1 MTPSPFWPGAVAHD
15 VGALPPTLTE
25 ALRQSAAR
33 RPGHTAIVFYGL
45 KLSYATLLARV
56 ERMAG
61 YLQQRC
67 GVQRG
72 DRVLLDMQ
80 NSPHFVIGFHAILR
94 AGGVVVPVNPMN
106 LADELSHICS
116 DSGARVALLGA
127 ELLGRFAP
135 LMATQLDHLVAAA
148 YGDELAAPAFRTPP
162 TLAEST
168 LPAEL
173 PPQCVP
179 WNDALQ
185 QGSLPGADGLVP
197 DDLCVMPYTSG
208 TTGRP
213 KACAHPHAT
222 AVFSAVAMGR
232 WYGYDDD
239 TVVTGFMPLFHVS
252 GMQVSMNAG
261 LAAGGTIVLMARWD
275 RDLVV
280 PLFEAFGVTVWSAAP
295 TMVVDVLSAAGFS
308 DKAFARL
315 RILTGGGA
323 AMPKAVATALEA
335 RFGLRYIEGYGLSES
350 IAATHINPLDRPKPQ
365 CLGLAI
371 QGTDARIIDPGHL
384 GELPP
389 GEIGELIV
397 SGPQIMRGYWNR
409 PDADADAFMVLDG
422 KRFLRTGDLARRD
435 DEGYF
440 FSVDR
445 LKRMI
450 NVSGYKVWPA
460 ECEAILYGHPAIQEC
475 CVIATSDPYRGETV
489 KALVVRRP
497 GMALEADAITVWARS
512 VMAAYKI
519 PRVIEFVDALPRSAS
534 NKIDWRRLQ
543 EAELT
548 VTALAVSPEA

>member
-1 MTPSPFWPGAVAHD
+1 
-15 VGALPPTLTE
+15 
-25 ALRQSAAR
+25 
-33 RPGHTAIVFYGL
+33 
-45 KLSYATLLARV
+45 
-56 ERMAG
+56 
-61 YLQQRC
+61 
-67 GVQRG
+67 
-72 DRVLLDMQ
+72 
-80 NSPHFVIGFHAILR
+80 
-94 AGGVVVPVNPMN
+94 
-106 LADELSHICS
+106 
-116 DSGARVALLGA
+116 
-127 ELLGRFAP
+127 
-135 LMATQLDHLVAAA
+135 
-148 YGDELAAPAFRTPP
+148 
-162 TLAEST
+162 
-168 LPAEL
+168 
-173 PPQCVP
+173 
-179 WNDALQ
+179 
-185 QGSLPGADGLVP
+185 
-197 DDLCVMPYTSG
+197 
-208 TTGRP
+208 
-213 KACAHPHAT
+213 
-222 AVFSAVAMGR
+222 
-232 WYGYDDD
+232 
-239 TVVTGFMPLFHVS
+239 
-252 GMQVSMNAG
+252 
-261 LAAGGTIVLMARWD
+261 
-275 RDLVV
+275 VV